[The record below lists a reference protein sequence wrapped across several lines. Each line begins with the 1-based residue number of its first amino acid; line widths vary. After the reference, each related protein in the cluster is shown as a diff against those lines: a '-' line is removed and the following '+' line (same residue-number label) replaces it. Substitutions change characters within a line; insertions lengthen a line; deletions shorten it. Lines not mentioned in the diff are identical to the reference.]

1 MPAPKTAQRVR
12 DAIEPVVVGS
22 GLHLEDVEV
31 VRAGAHSIVRVTLDA
46 AEDAPADLDLDAVAA
61 VSQGVSDA
69 LDAADVVPGQYT
81 LEVSSRGVG
90 RPLTERRHF
99 TRNRGRLL
107 QLRLTDG
114 SDLRGR
120 LTDVERTGDDGVLLV
135 TPETPG
141 EKGRPTR
148 IGAPVRLALAD
159 VRDATVEVE
168 LGGAAGTGDAEGAGT
183 DSAEDDTLDGP
194 EGQED

>member
-1 MPAPKTAQRVR
+1 MAAPETAQRVR
-12 DAIEPVVVGS
+12 DAIGPVVAAA
-22 GLHLEDVEV
+22 GLQLEDVEV
-31 VRAGAHSIVRVTLDA
+31 VRAGAHSVVRVSLDA

-61 VSQGVSDA
+61 VSTAVSGA
-69 LDAADVVPGQYT
+69 LDDADVVPGQYT

-107 QLRLTDG
+107 QLRLADG
-114 SDLRGR
+114 GTLRGR
-120 LTDVERTGDDGVLLV
+120 LTDVERTGEDGVLLV

-141 EKGRPTR
+141 EKGRPART
-148 IGAPVRLALAD
+148 GTPVRLALAD

-168 LGGAAGTGDAEGAGT
+168 LTGHEAGGDADDADVAG
-183 DSAEDDTLDGP
+183 DDTLDGP
-194 EGQED
+194 EGRED